1 MIEKKHFQLQI
12 EKIVIRVDKLNR
24 GYWYILSDCLQPDGI
39 NYNRFIILRM
49 YFLFL
54 IICIVKKVF
63 KK

>member
-54 IICIVKKVF
+54 F
-63 KK
+63 YL